1 VIRWAREQGSKG
13 AEGKGEEWEIG
24 EKLHAWFGGGWRY
37 TWETAAWHGER
48 IALHCARE
56 HRSCRFT
63 RSWYWLGSSGS
74 VAHARL
80 ALSNLPWAEIM
91 CCSIYMYASLYY
103 SYSYNCCNRSKQ
115 SSHTLLLIVGFCY
128 APSSLLRFRTRGLSL
143 AQRTSLHILPSCR
156 RDAVL

>member
-1 VIRWAREQGSKG
+1 VIRWGEGAREWST
-13 AEGKGEEWEIG
+13 GKGRGVGNWRKI
-24 EKLHAWFGGGWRY
+24 ACMVRGGWRC
-37 TWETAAWHGER
+37 TGDGCMARRGHC
-48 IALHCARE
+48 IHCAGG

-63 RSWYWLGSSGS
+63 SSLCWLGSSGS

-80 ALSNLPWAEIM
+80 ALSNLHWAEIM